1 LLNAGVRTEADAALA
16 LLSEHVENKSVHLK
30 IAAIMGLGVA
40 YAGSH
45 REDLLALLL
54 PAVADEDVSM
64 EIASLSALALGF
76 VFVGSGNGEITSVIL
91 QTLMEREDK
100 VLDEK
105 FGRFMALGL
114 ALLYVGAFHRLFF
127 WVGSGVELELQV
139 CKMLQTRLLRR

>member
-16 LLSEHVENKSVHLK
+16 LLSEHVENKSVPLK

-45 REDLLALLL
+45 RQDLLELLI
-54 PAVADEDVSM
+54 PSVVDDSMSM

-76 VFVGSGNGEITSVIL
+76 VFVGSGNGDITSAIL

-105 FGRFMALGL
+105 CGRFMALGL
-114 ALLYVGAFHRLFF
+114 ALLYVGAFYRLFA
-127 WVGSGVELELQV
+127 
-139 CKMLQTRLLRR
+139 